1 MRTFRRTSRLTNKSI
16 LSSFCAQ
23 QGKDEI
29 FHLRRHI
36 RQFRRPASYSNFHSY
51 RTSIDT
57 TTKIA
62 GSRTIITISVQ
73 EVNIANYDDDNDDD
87 SNNSNT
93 TMSQQQQQQQQQQHI
108 QHNLAEIIRPYFEEQ
123 KPVVVRGAVL
133 STPATNLWSSWEYW
147 EEKGGEQ
154 ETNVSVEIGGS
165 YGNSTDPDSEQRV
178 EISFLAYLQFL
189 QLFEERYGRTGS
201 IDDFYHYH
209 HQSDEGGSSNN
220 SNSSSST
227 IPTNNELVYMAQNDL
242 FPSLYKDVMI
252 PDFCC
257 AEDDDN
263 KESISNKDSDKNNNN
278 NNTSVKAVGYGR
290 LYSAMMWL
298 GPRGCVSP
306 LHFDPL
312 DNCFMQHQGR
322 KRVLLFPP
330 SPSPPTNE
338 SSFWH
343 YAGHEGQQSNTSPI
357 NPEILDWQQ
366 STTEQQ
372 KQDETSSSDSTIY
385 DAATFKSYS
394 KKYPLFFKDAPTR
407 MECLLHPGDLLYI
420 PKKWWHHV
428 RSIDTAASV
437 NVWWR

>member
-1 MRTFRRTSRLTNKSI
+1 MRTFRRISRLDNNSK
-16 LSSFCAQ
+16 LSSLCQ
-23 QGKDEI
+23 QGKDET
-29 FHLRRHI
+29 FHLRHHH
-36 RQFRRPASYSNFHSY
+36 RQFRRPISLSNFRSY

-57 TTKIA
+57 TTKTA
-62 GSRTIITISVQ
+62 ATRTISTISVQ
-73 EVNIANYDDDNDDD
+73 EVNIGNYDDDDGND
-87 SNNSNT
+87 SNNST
-93 TMSQQQQQQQQQQHI
+93 TIMSQQQRMQHK
-108 QHNLAEIIRPYFEEQ
+108 LAEIIRPYFKEQ

-133 STPATNLWSSWEYW
+133 STPATTLWSSWGYW
-147 EEKGGEQ
+147 QKKGGEQ
-154 ETNVSVEIGGS
+154 EHNVSVEMGGS
-165 YGNSTDPDSEQRV
+165 YGNSTDAESKRV

-189 QLFEERYGRTGS
+189 QLFEERHGRTGS
-201 IDDFYHYH
+201 INEFYHH
-209 HQSDEGGSSNN
+209 HQSDEDGSSNN

-242 FPSLYKDVMI
+242 FPSLYEDVMI

-257 AEDDDN
+257 ADDDDDDG
-263 KESISNKDSDKNNNN
+263 KESISNKGSDKNNSNN
-278 NNTSVKAVGYGR
+278 DNNKNTSVKAVGYGR
-290 LYSAMMWL
+290 LYSVMMWL

-330 SPSPPTNE
+330 SSSPSSNE
-338 SSFWH
+338 PSFWH

-372 KQDETSSSDSTIY
+372 RQDNTSSSDSTIY
-385 DAATFKSYS
+385 DTATFKSYS
-394 KKYPLFFKDAPTR
+394 KNYPLFFNDAPTR
-407 MECLLHPGDLLYI
+407 QECLLHPGDLLYI

-428 RSIDTAASV
+428 RSIDTSASI